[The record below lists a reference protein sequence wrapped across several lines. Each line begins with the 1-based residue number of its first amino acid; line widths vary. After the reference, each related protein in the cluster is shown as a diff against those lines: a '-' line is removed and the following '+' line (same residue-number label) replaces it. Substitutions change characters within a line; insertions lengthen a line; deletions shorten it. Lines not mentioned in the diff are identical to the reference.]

1 MLVLFREFITSSWG
15 MTFLLWAGTILL
27 VAGIILYVM
36 SSGFDVKKAGHWS
49 IPLFLIV
56 FVYFA
61 FFFASQGSDISAFS
75 VFLGSMPFGEE
86 LGGAS
91 GAINA
96 FLTGKGT
103 MPWEATLPV
112 DVINALADGLRVT
125 ASDVAGIILV
135 IATFGRVI
143 VMTVVVKLLQKV
155 IEAVTTFL
163 PWRWLWWWVLQ
174 AFATVLTVVVQW
186 LVYSRLLPRI
196 SSQGEVVVNVIIA
209 AVAVIVTIVAV
220 VLEMI
225 MICRPEGKV
234 VKFVERVSGL
244 SYFLN
249 HLGETMVVSLIVM
262 IAGLFVVAMGIQ
274 QRLAAILN
282 QIDAVIALG
291 IGLLAFLAVWFFVFF
306 LFKE

>member
-27 VAGIILYVM
+27 VAGIILNVI

-61 FFFASQGSDISAFS
+61 FFFASQESDISAFS

-86 LGGAS
+86 IRGINGP
-91 GAINA
+91 INA

-103 MPWEATLPV
+103 MPWAATLPV
-112 DVINALADGLRVT
+112 DMINALADGLRVT
-125 ASDVAGIILV
+125 ASDVAGILLV

-143 VMTVVVKLLQKV
+143 VLTVVAKLFQKV
-155 IEAVTTFL
+155 IEVVTTLL

-186 LVYSRLLPRI
+186 LVYSALLPRF
-196 SSQGEVVVNVIIA
+196 SSQGEVVVN
-209 AVAVIVTIVAV
+209 
-220 VLEMI
+220 
-225 MICRPEGKV
+225 
-234 VKFVERVSGL
+234 
-244 SYFLN
+244 
-249 HLGETMVVSLIVM
+249 LI
-262 IAGLFVVAMGIQ
+262 
-274 QRLAAILN
+274 
-282 QIDAVIALG
+282 
-291 IGLLAFLAVWFFVFF
+291 
-306 LFKE
+306 